1 MERRQI
7 DTDQT
12 RIQVHHDLC
21 CLVDDDA
28 RASLIFG
35 AAVTLAVAAQS
46 AVCHIDT
53 SSHCLKI
60 TQNVAFQLFIFAFFH
75 QFLLLATCKMDHF
88 WQF

>member
-60 TQNVAFQLFIFAFFH
+60 TQRVAFEFLILAFSTNFC
-75 QFLLLATCKMDHF
+75 LIKKDLSGNTV
-88 WQF
+88 

>member
-60 TQNVAFQLFIFAFFH
+60 TQNIAFDFLELGIFL
-75 QFLLLATCKMDHF
+75 QFLFK
-88 WQF
+88 